1 MKKITLTLV
10 LTMAITLVMSQ
21 PTAFKYQTVV
31 RDVSGVILANQAVS
45 FRISIL
51 QDSINGMTIY
61 TEDHIATTNEF
72 GLANLDIGNGIP
84 VVGMF
89 GAIDWGSA
97 DHFLEISIDIAGGS
111 NFIWIGASQLLSV
124 PYALESLNAQRA
136 KSLSLTDANGYE
148 YDITVDTEGN
158 IIAILNWNCGDQ
170 ISDKDGNIYNTV
182 LIGEQCWMKEN
193 LKTTKYRNGASIE
206 NPTGNSDWQNDTAG
220 AYAWYNNDINWK
232 DSYGALYNWYA
243 VNNANGLCPA
253 GWHVSSHPEWTQLV
267 DYVVAQGF
275 PNEFANPNGASN
287 ALKSCRQIN
296 SPLGGECNTTEHPRW
311 SYHPTHHGFDGFVFS
326 GFPGGGRFYDG
337 AFFNFGYEGYWWSS
351 TEYASNSG
359 WFHFMA
365 FDLGGVDGG
374 DFNKRIGLSVRCIR
388 DN

>member
-1 MKKITLTLV
+1 
-10 LTMAITLVMSQ
+10 
-21 PTAFKYQTVV
+21 
-31 RDVSGVILANQAVS
+31 
-45 FRISIL
+45 
-51 QDSINGMTIY
+51 
-61 TEDHIATTNEF
+61 
-72 GLANLDIGNGIP
+72 
-84 VVGMF
+84 MF

-97 DHFLEISIDIAGGS
+97 DHFFEISIDIAGGS

-124 PYALESLNAQRA
+124 PYALESLMAQRA

-158 IIAILNWNCGDQ
+158 IIAILNWNCGEQ

-193 LKTTKYRNGASIE
+193 LKTTKYRNGVSIE
-206 NPTGNSDWQNDTAG
+206 NLIGNSDWQNDTAG
-220 AYAWYNNDINWK
+220 AYTWYNNDIDWK

-243 VNNANGLCPA
+243 VNNVNGLCPS

-296 SPLGGECNTTEHPRW
+296 SPLGGGCNTTEHPRW
-311 SYHPTHHGFDGFVFS
+311 GYHNTHHGFDWFGFS
-326 GFPGGGRFYDG
+326 GLPGGGRFYDG
-337 AFFNFGYEGYWWSS
+337 EFFNFGYEGYWWSS

-359 WFHFMA
+359 WFHFMT
-365 FDLGGVDGG
+365 FDFGYVDGG